1 MSQILDAITQK
12 FASAVALCAA
22 AEAKI
27 GTERDLR
34 TAQVSSLQNRVHA
47 LEVTRDEMATELIN
61 KQSAIDQLTARV
73 NALVASLTELGVDA
87 GI

>member
-1 MSQILDAITQK
+1 MSQILDVITQK

-22 AEAKI
+22 AEAKV

-61 KQSAIDQLTARV
+61 KQTAINTLKGRIDQLYEQLA
-73 NALVASLTELGVDA
+73 ELGVEP
-87 GI
+87 